1 MSRSHD
7 LVDILDL
14 PEVELERLLAEG
26 EPLEVALPGS
36 GPTRAV
42 LSSNGD
48 GYEAEIWLDGTPV
61 AGVTCGDVPTL
72 LRFVKQS
79 RL

>member
-1 MSRSHD
+1 MSRSQD
-7 LVDILDL
+7 LADILEL
-14 PEVELERLLAEG
+14 PEEALGRLLAADG
-26 EPLEVALPGS
+26 PLEVALPGS

-48 GYEAEIWLDGTPV
+48 GYEAEIWLDGTRV

>member
-7 LVDILDL
+7 LADILEL
-14 PEVELERLLAEG
+14 PEEEMERLLATDG
-26 EPLEVALPGS
+26 PLEVSLAGS
-36 GPTRAV
+36 GPTWAV

-48 GYEAEIWLDGTPV
+48 GYEAEIWLDGTRV

-72 LRFVKQS
+72 MRFVKQS